1 MNQDRIATANSE
13 ASRRRV
19 ALDRWLALGG
29 LIGPLVFVVAFTGA
43 GLLRPGYS
51 PIDQTVS
58 DLGVGDNDW
67 IVNGSVILVGL
78 SLVGF
83 AIAFYRAVRPWSGAR
98 ITIAAAALQA
108 AVGVSFAAAGIVP
121 ETNRLHYA
129 GALLFFVSAPVGLLL
144 AGLALRRRAV
154 WRRWARLTLVMTLV
168 TVILIALTFYTF
180 SFYKTSSGPEMI
192 GQFGGLMERIVFV
205 EILAWYAA
213 SGWRL
218 FRAAGTSRTEA

>member
-1 MNQDRIATANSE
+1 MSQDQLARQAPA
-13 ASRRRV
+13 ASRPAAV
-19 ALDRWLALGG
+19 DRWLALGG
-29 LIGPLVFVVAFTGA
+29 LIGPLVFVVAFTVA

-58 DLGVGDNDW
+58 DLGIGGNDW
-67 IVNGSVILVGL
+67 IVNGAVVLVGL

-83 AIAFYRAVRPWSGAR
+83 AIAFYRAVKPWSGAR
-98 ITIAAAALQA
+98 ITIAAVALLA
-108 AVGVSFAAAGIVP
+108 AVGVGFAAAGIVP

-129 GALLFFVSAPVGLLL
+129 GALLFFVSAPVGLLI
-144 AGLALRRRAV
+144 AGLALRRRPV
-154 WRRWARLTLVMTLV
+154 WGGWARLTLLMSLV

-205 EILAWYAA
+205 EVLAWYAA

-218 FRAAGTSRTEA
+218 FRRSPGSA